1 MSEKKTVKE
10 KEIKPE
16 AEKVE
21 KTDKAESV
29 EFTGKYLKA
38 IGRRKTSVAQV
49 RLYTEGAK
57 GAVMVNGVKATK
69 YVGADLASVI
79 TQPMKATGHTRDVNI
94 SIIVKGGGTIGQ
106 VEAMR
111 HGVARVM
118 LALDPESREALKVNG
133 FLTRDPRAK
142 ERKKPGL
149 KGARKAPQW
158 SKR

>member
-16 AEKVE
+16 VE
-21 KTDKAESV
+21 KTESV
-29 EFTGKYLKA
+29 EFTGKYIKA

-49 RLYTEGAK
+49 RLYTEDAK
-57 GAVMVNGVKATK
+57 GAVVANGVKLNK
-69 YVGADLASVI
+69 YFNNDLAAVAM
-79 TQPMKATGHTRDVNI
+79 QPMKATGHVRDINV

-106 VEAMR
+106 VEAIR
-111 HGVARVM
+111 HGIARAI
-118 LALDPESREALKVNG
+118 LALDPESKEALKVNG

-149 KGARKAPQW
+149 KAARKAPQW

>member
-16 AEKVE
+16 I
-21 KTDKAESV
+21 DKSEAV
-29 EFTGKYLKA
+29 EFTGKYIKA
-38 IGRRKTSVAQV
+38 TGRRKTSVAQV

-57 GAVMVNGVKATK
+57 GAVIVNGVKAAK
-69 YVGADLASVI
+69 YVGTDLAAVV
-79 TQPMKATGHTRDVNI
+79 TQPMKASGHTRDANV

-111 HGVARVM
+111 HGVARAI
-118 LALDPESREALKVNG
+118 LLLDPESREILKVNG
-133 FLTRDPRAK
+133 FLTRDPRQK

>member
-16 AEKVE
+16 VE
-21 KTDKAESV
+21 KTESV
-29 EFTGKYLKA
+29 EFTGKYIKA

-49 RLYTEGAK
+49 RLYTEDAK
-57 GAVMVNGVKATK
+57 GAVVANGVKLNK
-69 YVGADLASVI
+69 YFNNDLAAVAM
-79 TQPMKATGHTRDVNI
+79 QAMKATGHVRDINV
-94 SIIVKGGGTIGQ
+94 SVIVKGGGTIGQ
-106 VEAMR
+106 VEAIR
-111 HGVARVM
+111 HGIARAI
-118 LALDPESREALKVNG
+118 LALDPESKEALKVNG

-149 KGARKAPQW
+149 KAARKAPQW

>member
-16 AEKVE
+16 VE
-21 KTDKAESV
+21 KTESV
-29 EFTGKYLKA
+29 EFTGKYIKA

-49 RLYTEGAK
+49 RLFTEGAK
-57 GAVMVNGVKATK
+57 GAVVVNGMKLNK
-69 YVGADLASVI
+69 YVNNDLAAVAM
-79 TQPMKATGHTRDVNI
+79 QAMKATSHTRDINV

-111 HGVARVM
+111 HGIARAI
-118 LALDPESREALKVNG
+118 LIFEPESREALKVNG

>member
-16 AEKVE
+16 I
-21 KTDKAESV
+21 DKSEIV
-29 EFTGKYLKA
+29 EFTGKYIKA
-38 IGRRKTSVAQV
+38 TGRRKTSVAQV

-57 GAVMVNGVKATK
+57 GAVIVNGVKASK

-79 TQPMKATGHTRDVNI
+79 TQPMKATGHNRDANI

-111 HGVARVM
+111 HGVARAV

-133 FLTRDPRAK
+133 LLTRDPRQK

-149 KGARKAPQW
+149 KGARKSPQW

>member
-16 AEKVE
+16 VE
-21 KTDKAESV
+21 KTESV
-29 EFTGKYLKA
+29 EFTGKYIKA

-49 RLYTEGAK
+49 RLYTEDAK
-57 GAVMVNGVKATK
+57 GAVMANGMKLNK
-69 YVGADLASVI
+69 YVNNDLAAVAM
-79 TQPMKATGHTRDVNI
+79 QAMKVTGHVRDINV

-106 VEAMR
+106 VEAIR
-111 HGVARVM
+111 HGIARAI
-118 LALDPESREALKVNG
+118 LAFDPESKEALKVNG

-149 KGARKAPQW
+149 KAARKAPQW

>member
-1 MSEKKTVKE
+1 MK
-10 KEIKPE
+10 
-16 AEKVE
+16 
-21 KTDKAESV
+21 
-29 EFTGKYLKA
+29 L
-38 IGRRKTSVAQV
+38 
-49 RLYTEGAK
+49 
-57 GAVMVNGVKATK
+57 NK
-69 YVGADLASVI
+69 YVNNDLAAVAM
-79 TQPMKATGHTRDVNI
+79 QAMKATGHTRDINV

-111 HGVARVM
+111 HGIARGI
-118 LALDPESREALKVNG
+118 LLLEPESREALKVNG

>member
-16 AEKVE
+16 VE
-21 KTDKAESV
+21 KTESV
-29 EFTGKYLKA
+29 EFTGKYIKA

-49 RLYTEGAK
+49 RLYTEDAK
-57 GAVMVNGVKATK
+57 GAVVANGVKLNK
-69 YVGADLASVI
+69 YFNNDLAAVAM
-79 TQPMKATGHTRDVNI
+79 QAMKVTGHVRDINV
-94 SIIVKGGGTIGQ
+94 SVIVKGGGTIGQ
-106 VEAMR
+106 VEAIR
-111 HGVARVM
+111 HGIARAILV
-118 LALDPESREALKVNG
+118 LDPESKEALKVNG

-149 KGARKAPQW
+149 KAARKAPQW